1 MNRAAALSISILLFV
16 LIIFPPHAIGKSPL
30 LREGIEQYK
39 QENYEEAVD
48 LLTKARK
55 KAPKSSSAAFFL
67 GMAYKQMMDYQKAS
81 KHLRDAV
88 TLTPRIKEALVELID
103 VLYLWGKLDEAKK
116 WIETAEK
123 EEISPARIAFL
134 KGLVLQKEGKNLEA
148 IESFERAK
156 SLDPKITQ
164 AVEVQVALCYLKEK
178 DLKKAKDRF
187 QAAVQHDPQTDLAG
201 FARRYED
208 LVEKRIFLER
218 PVRFTLG
225 LFGQYDTNVV
235 LKPTDASL
243 APEIT
248 DEESSAAT
256 TTVRIDYVPIIEG
269 PWLFNAQYSFYG
281 NFHDKYSTT
290 HDVIS
295 NGIYIAPGY
304 NFGEYALNLAVRYN
318 HTLVRGTS
326 YKRYVDSLS
335 AGPLLRT
342 LAGKNSILE
351 LYAGFDKKEYF
362 RPPLTPEEDRDSD
375 TLSTYISWIWL
386 FKEGAFF
393 NLKYEFS
400 DVDTDGAWW
409 DNKGHGFSVNTSIPL
424 IEKLKFQV
432 SGQMLLQDYKNNHLL
447 LDNKDKRED
456 EIYQGSLG
464 FTWEFFENANLVLQY
479 TKTRTDSNI
488 GNYDYSR
495 EVYTAGVE
503 YKL

>member
-1 MNRAAALSISILLFV
+1 
-16 LIIFPPHAIGKSPL
+16 
-30 LREGIEQYK
+30 
-39 QENYEEAVD
+39 
-48 LLTKARK
+48 
-55 KAPKSSSAAFFL
+55 
-67 GMAYKQMMDYQKAS
+67 
-81 KHLRDAV
+81 
-88 TLTPRIKEALVELID
+88 
-103 VLYLWGKLDEAKK
+103 
-116 WIETAEK
+116 
-123 EEISPARIAFL
+123 
-134 KGLVLQKEGKNLEA
+134 
-148 IESFERAK
+148 
-156 SLDPKITQ
+156 
-164 AVEVQVALCYLKEK
+164 
-178 DLKKAKDRF
+178 
-187 QAAVQHDPQTDLAG
+187 
-201 FARRYED
+201 
-208 LVEKRIFLER
+208 
-218 PVRFTLG
+218 
-225 LFGQYDTNVV
+225 VV
-235 LKPTDASL
+235 LKPTEASL
-243 APEIT
+243 AADVT

-281 NFHDKYSTT
+281 NFHDKHSTT

-295 NGIYIAPGY
+295 NGIYVAPGY

-342 LAGKNSILE
+342 LVGKNSILE

-409 DNKGHGFSVNTSIPL
+409 DNNGNGFLVNTSIPL
-424 IEKLKFQV
+424 MEKLKLQV
-432 SGQMLLQDYKNNHLL
+432 SGQMLLQDYKNYHTTFA
-447 LDNKDKRED
+447 KERAD

-464 FTWEFFENANLVLQY
+464 FTWEFFENANLVIQY
-479 TKTRTDSNI
+479 TKTRADSNI
-488 GNYDYSR
+488 GIYDYSR